1 VPDRR
6 WRPARSAANCHQR
19 SGLGAREGQQSIPSV
34 VGAALYAPKPG
45 MRSAYTDE
53 ALVAAIRDG
62 VDPDGRTL
70 SPLMPRYSM
79 QPDELGQ
86 LIDYLKKLAPRPSP
100 GVVNSVVHLATVVT
114 EDVPPETKR
123 AMLEVMERYLQDLND
138 GSDARAGQEPARR
151 DAAQPGADLR
161 LHWELHVWTLGG
173 TAQARRAQLQS
184 YYAQQPVF
192 ALVGGLTTDTWLP
205 VHEFCQQQKVP
216 CLFPNTSLPVSGVAA
231 FYAVYFDKGSV
242 LKAQILARYFA
253 DHAKEFS
260 SGRIVQVLPGNWS
273 GYEPAAALRQA
284 MGRVKA
290 HRVIDQVVEPGTPT
304 PPEFWRQVL
313 GRRLPAR

>member
-1 VPDRR
+1 MTACDPGFAFARAAQGVQADEDRLPFADGAFDLVVSVGVLDSVNDLPGALLLIR
-6 WRPARSAANCHQR
+6 RSLR
-19 SGLGAREGQQSIPSV
+19 
-34 VGAALYAPKPG
+34 
-45 MRSAYTDE
+45 
-53 ALVAAIRDG
+53 
-62 VDPDGRTL
+62 PDGL
-70 SPLMPRYSM
+70 FMGAFAGAGSLPR
-79 QPDELGQ
+79 L
-86 LIDYLKKLAPRPSP
+86 
-100 GVVNSVVHLATVVT
+100 
-114 EDVPPETKR
+114 KR